1 MSDPKAEAARL
12 SFRSRTFRSQLLQPG
27 VGVEKVQFPPK
38 QPKLV
43 GYKMSRKLRKSFVE
57 LPNAKFFSAIFW

>member
-1 MSDPKAEAARL
+1 MLDAYADC
-12 SFRSRTFRSQLLQPG
+12 QLTKSG

-38 QPKLV
+38 QPKLG

-57 LPNAKFFSAIFW
+57 LPNAKFFRPFSGE